1 MSAQPRCPSCR
12 TQVESDD
19 ASCRNCGAA
28 LGAATTVVDD
38 EASSTEHI
46 SPQDKV
52 AQELKR
58 ALSPRIEVLRRLGGG
73 GMSTVYLGRDPALR
87 RLVAIKVLS
96 DDLAN
101 DSLARARFTREAETS
116 AAIAHPHVIE
126 IHEVG
131 TLPRSKKP
139 YIMMQFVDG
148 LTVQQEIL
156 SHGVVAE
163 PFAKAVMGEVAS
175 ALAAA
180 HARGVVHRD
189 IKPSN
194 IIIGRETGH
203 AVVLDFGIAA
213 ALDRSGPVGQEK
225 LTLQGVLVGTPAYM
239 SPEQAGAKEVCD
251 KSDVYS
257 LGVVMFEFVTGQPP
271 FVADAPEGYLAAHLQ
286 ETPPDVQSA
295 RPDLDPHFA
304 DLINRCLG
312 KSPKDRPS
320 ADEIARAIQPPVRQA
335 VEWPPPGLDVLRG
348 AGWKQLTA
356 LAGTGAAGLAFFATV
371 LLAPQ
376 APAGAQSGDGVWA
389 TLWLPILAA
398 GALVTGIAALLV
410 LARGWR
416 LSLLLRAGR
425 AARYPWPVVLDVAI
439 DGGRDTAALI
449 NGHGPF
455 AFLDGAK
462 RRGLLHL
469 KRLRAGA
476 ILLGAILAMLSPLFW
491 LGGFGSAS
499 TAGATVWRS
508 GYEVALL
515 LLPSAVPFAAAA
527 LFGLPE
533 WLLHRRRRH
542 RRWLLPLPSSL
553 RTVQPE
559 LVERWLSEQGKQV
572 AENPAE
578 RSRPFLPVAG
588 GALLSALLVAMLYL
602 TATAARTATRW
613 SARAQVVAAAVLTDA
628 GASWTDLT
636 RLVGASGRLPGQ
648 PRRPRLQRVQGLAAA
663 LFGNVTDSTA
673 PPESTGHEVGSDGT
687 PLQTAGNGPERSLW
701 RNLPASVAGET
712 RAALARDTAAG
723 GLGLWRR
730 AAYAGPLP
738 ALWTYVDSLPD
749 ITGVGGQI
757 PLFRHGEVRRLAT
770 MNEAAAL
777 LHMANGDR
785 DQAVVRG
792 RENIAIGGHLL
803 ADPVHGWLAADVIR
817 TGSAI
822 VGEIGLLTGD
832 RVLLLE
838 VERLRAALDA
848 VDRPVLRTPWFG
860 AALNVG
866 PLAPRALQ
874 VLSDTLLPSFVRWWT
889 VGGIVPGFCGSA
901 REILFGV
908 SAERG
913 AVLERARALAND
925 IPRVEEWVRVN
936 ERWLE
941 SWIEGAPSTKQKV
954 PASLFPFRLIGLG
967 GVAHRIAYC
976 RQVTERF

>member
-1 MSAQPRCPSCR
+1 MSAQPRCPACR

-19 ASCRNCGAA
+19 ESCRNCGAA
-28 LGAATTVVDD
+28 LGAAATVVDD
-38 EASSTEHI
+38 EASPTEQI
-46 SPQDKV
+46 SPKDKV

-58 ALSPRIEVLRRLGGG
+58 ALSPRIEMLRRLGGG

-213 ALDRSGPVGQEK
+213 ALNRSAPVGQEK
-225 LTLQGVLVGTPAYM
+225 LTLQGVSVGTPAYM

-271 FVADAPEGYLAAHLQ
+271 FVAEAPEGYLAAHLQ

-295 RPDLDPHFA
+295 RPHLDAHFA
-304 DLINRCLG
+304 DLINRCLA
-312 KSPKDRPS
+312 KSPNDRPS

-376 APAGAQSGDGVWA
+376 APAGPQSGDGVWA

-398 GALVTGIAALLV
+398 GVLVTGIAALLA
-410 LARGWR
+410 LARGWT
-416 LSLLLRAGR
+416 LSVLLRAGR
-425 AARYPWPVVLDVAI
+425 AARYPWPVVFDVAI

-455 AFLDGAK
+455 AFLDGAQ
-462 RRGLLHL
+462 RRRLLYL

-476 ILLGAILAMLSPLFW
+476 ILLGAILAMLSPLVW
-491 LGGFGSAS
+491 LGGFGSARG
-499 TAGATVWRS
+499 AGATVWRS
-508 GYEVALL
+508 GFEVALL
-515 LLPSAVPFAAAA
+515 LLPAAVPFAAAV

-533 WLLHRRRRH
+533 WLLHHRRRY
-542 RRWLLPLPSSL
+542 RRWLPPLPSSL
-553 RTVQPE
+553 RPVQPE
-559 LVERWLSEQGKQV
+559 LVERWLSEQGKKA
-572 AENPAE
+572 AEKPAE
-578 RSRPFLPVAG
+578 RSRPFVPLAG
-588 GALLSALLVAMLYL
+588 GTLLSALLVAMLYL
-602 TATAARTATRW
+602 TVTAARTATRW
-613 SARAQVVAAAVLTDA
+613 SARAQVVAAAVLIDA

-636 RLVGASGRLPGQ
+636 RFVGASGRLPGQ
-648 PRRPRLQRVQGLAAA
+648 PGRPRLQRAQGLAAA
-663 LFGNVTDSTA
+663 LFGNVTDSTLSDS
-673 PPESTGHEVGSDGT
+673 PGHEAGSDAT
-687 PLQTAGNGPERSLW
+687 PLQAAGNGLERSLW

-723 GLGLWRR
+723 GLELWRR

-738 ALWTYVDSLPD
+738 ALWMYVDSLPD
-749 ITGVGGQI
+749 IAVGGGQM

-777 LHMANGDR
+777 LHMADGDR
-785 DQAVVRG
+785 DQAVARG

-803 ADPVHGWLAADVIR
+803 ADPVHGWLAADVIS
-817 TGSAI
+817 TGSATL
-822 VGEIGLLTGD
+822 GEIGLLTGD
-832 RVLLLE
+832 RDLLLE
-838 VERLRAALDA
+838 VEQLRSALDD
-848 VDRPVLRTPWFG
+848 VDRPVLRTPSFG

-866 PLAPRALQ
+866 PLSPRALQ

-889 VGGIVPGFCGSA
+889 VGGVVPGFCGSA

-908 SAERG
+908 SAERRG
-913 AVLERARALAND
+913 VLERAKALAND
-925 IPRVEEWVRVN
+925 IPRMDEWVRLN

-967 GVAHRIAYC
+967 GVAYRIAYC
-976 RQVTERF
+976 RQVTEWF